1 MTDLLSAPRPLFDED
16 QMATLRDALGDEELR
31 AMLARLPAAIAQAH
45 QKIEEAVAAGNLEA
59 ARRAA
64 HGLEGVATNFGAA
77 RIAATAREMELETAS
92 IEAMQQR
99 LPVLLDA
106 MTMTFAAL
114 AERERAQPRNG

>member
-1 MTDLLSAPRPLFDED
+1 MTDLLSAPWPLFDED

-31 AMLARLPAAIAQAH
+31 AMLARLPAAIAQAQ

-64 HGLEGVATNFGAA
+64 HGLKGVATNFGAA

-92 IEAMQQR
+92 IEAMQER